1 MSTIRIGTDERELR
15 DADPQWITQ
24 EIQGR
29 RKDGLRVCVV
39 VQIRTADISMTLA
52 TPGCGGTGGAGR
64 PPNRHEREVFELWE
78 ELGLDELRFEPGKVV
93 AFVKRVIRLL

>member
-1 MSTIRIGTDERELR
+1 MSTIRIGTDERDLR

-52 TPGCGGTGGAGR
+52 TPGCGGAGGGR
-64 PPNRHEREVFELWE
+64 PPNRREREVFELWE
-78 ELGLDELRFEPGKVV
+78 ELGLDEQGFEPGKVV